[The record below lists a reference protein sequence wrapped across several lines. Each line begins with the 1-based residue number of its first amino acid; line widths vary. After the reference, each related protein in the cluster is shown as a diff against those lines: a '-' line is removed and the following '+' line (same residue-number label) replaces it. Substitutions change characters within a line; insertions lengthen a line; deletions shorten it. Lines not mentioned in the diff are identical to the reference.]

1 MGYVVY
7 DSAGHGAQKTG
18 GYRTRK
24 CLLYRLG
31 TSSGC
36 RNARPQLP
44 PSRDGKSRF
53 FDWNDDST
61 TRRSDPAR
69 QTREPWLVALPML
82 RDAAQPSAAGSG

>member
-1 MGYVVY
+1 MIARHTRRKKPSVATVQ
-7 DSAGHGAQKTG
+7 DLA
-18 GYRTRK
+18 RK

-82 RDAAQPSAAGSG
+82 RDAAQPSAAGSR